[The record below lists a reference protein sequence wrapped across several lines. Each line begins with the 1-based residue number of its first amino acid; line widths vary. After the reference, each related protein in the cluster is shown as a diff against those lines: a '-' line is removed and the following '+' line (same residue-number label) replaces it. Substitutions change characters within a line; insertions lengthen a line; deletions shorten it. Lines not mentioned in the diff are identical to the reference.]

1 MIHHHIPRNSLVNIH
16 IQIMNQD
23 NLESQE
29 NLSRNYYF
37 LYHPGFFHPNYFFL
51 HQDPVDI
58 RMLRLF
64 I

>member
-1 MIHHHIPRNSLVNIH
+1 MIHHHIHRNSLVNIH

-37 LYHPGFFHPNYFFL
+37 RNHPGYFHPKYYFL
-51 HQDPVDI
+51 YWDCVDI
-58 RMLRLF
+58 HMLG
-64 I
+64 